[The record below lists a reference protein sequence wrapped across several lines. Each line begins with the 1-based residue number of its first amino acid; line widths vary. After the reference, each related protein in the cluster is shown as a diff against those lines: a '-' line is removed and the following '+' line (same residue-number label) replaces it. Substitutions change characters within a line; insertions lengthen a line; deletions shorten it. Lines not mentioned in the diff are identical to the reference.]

1 MSSAD
6 SEDPTMADASTVHEE
21 KKPAGKLATLWGKL
35 GLDAGTLMM
44 MAKGAL
50 PPTIFTA
57 MYQNSTIAATYGT
70 MGYLVTI
77 VASLS
82 LCILPRAKLVQ
93 LTVQNSIAVCL
104 GSAAALF
111 GLWTATIARS
121 HNPSAPTSPF
131 NGSAA
136 AVSAA
141 WLFANVW
148 LVNVFRAKMP
158 ALSIPVILYTIFI
171 SIVFTYGPLIT
182 MPRAISIVVL
192 LIKAFMTGFALSLVV
207 GVVVIPVNCRVVWW
221 RVVGGYLEGCK
232 TLLKEQ
238 KAFMQQ
244 YENLSSYDIH
254 KPSSDKPAPPLLS
267 VAQKTHSD
275 LFAKLTLDLPMAKR
289 ETAIGHYSTTDL
301 RAAHKHIQATVL
313 PLQGMT
319 AILDI
324 FDRGVGR
331 AAASEDGECHG
342 KEQFAEVMRLLREP
356 YGVIAGLCE
365 EAVEHTM
372 ILLGLGGRKQD
383 KKAVDIE
390 ESAVRVPGQIGFCDV
405 LQERVETFYATRTD
419 EIKSHFKAKIPVD
432 VGDMTRKA
440 QTMLDEDAK
449 SMLYLVLFMEHL
461 LRSAAGSLLS
471 LARFAEATKA
481 SGILDRRR
489 FVYPSLRRVKKWLL
503 SADGDGDDVV
513 DVGDV
518 GCSSKGKPG
527 IGPVRDPEHLPAA
540 GGLQRVGEVLSRCA
554 ELFRSDESAFG
565 VRVAFATMVV
575 AAPAFFE
582 SSYVFFNEKRVM
594 WAMIMVAIGMSPTSG
609 ASLFGFIGRIVG
621 TVLAVIFAFVNWYI
635 VDGNTVGVIVLL
647 WFFVA
652 IQFYFII
659 KTPQMIQSVFTAI
672 ITQIMIIGYELQVRV
687 VGIPAS
693 EASGQPVLGINDLGW
708 YRLLVTLAGIGVA
721 FFFTVF
727 PYPTSTRSRIRSDV
741 AAELYLLAQSYSNT
755 ISLVRMRID
764 GTAGD
769 ETDKHSH
776 GAVFEKRRVKLMTSS
791 IIALDSLRRNSAMT
805 VFEPSLRG
813 AWPKAHYDN
822 LIDICAS
829 ITTYLSIIA
838 FASRSFSH
846 SSQAWVRD
854 LSALLKTVET
864 RSPQVTG
871 LLCLMSTTL
880 AGGRPLPPA
889 VAVPGPYG
897 LSKALEERDA
907 EILGIERCGEEGYV
921 AFAVLQVAVS
931 ILVADLGRLVAGVEG
946 LVGSVE
952 FPVDFGTGEKGKV
965 A

>member
-6 SEDPTMADASTVHEE
+6 SEDPTVADASTVHEE
-21 KKPAGKLATLWGKL
+21 KKSAGKFATLWGKL

-82 LCILPRAKLVQ
+82 MCILPRAKLVQ
-93 LTVQNSIAVCL
+93 LTIQNSIAVCL
-104 GSAAALF
+104 GSATALF

-121 HNPSAPTSPF
+121 HNPSSPTSAF

-141 WLFANVW
+141 WLFANIW
-148 LVNVFRAKMP
+148 LVNVFRAKFP

-171 SIVFTYGPLIT
+171 SVVFTYGPLLT

-192 LIKAFMTGFALSLVV
+192 LLKAFMTGFALSLVV
-207 GVVVIPVNCRVVWW
+207 GLVVIPVNCRMVWW
-221 RVVGGYLEGCK
+221 RGVGGYLEGCK
-232 TLLKEQ
+232 KLLKEQ
-238 KAFMQQ
+238 KTFMQQ
-244 YENLSSYDIH
+244 YEDISSYDTH
-254 KPSSDKPAPPLLS
+254 KPSTDKSAPPPLS

-275 LFAKLTLDLPMAKR
+275 LFAKLTIDLPMAKR
-289 ETAIGHYSTTDL
+289 ETAIGHYTTRDL
-301 RAAHKHIQATVL
+301 RATHKHLQATVL

-324 FDRGVGR
+324 FDRGVAH
-331 AAASEDGECHG
+331 AAANEDGECHG
-342 KEQFAEVMRLLREP
+342 KEQFSEVMRVLREP
-356 YGVIAGLCE
+356 YGVIGGLCE

-372 ILLGLGGRKQD
+372 ILLELGGRKQD
-383 KKAVDIE
+383 KKATDVE
-390 ESAVRVPGQIGFCDV
+390 EGAVKVAGQIGFCDV

-419 EIKSHFKAKIPVD
+419 EIKSHFKAKVPVD

-440 QTMLDEDAK
+440 QTMLDDDAK

-461 LRSAAGSLLS
+461 LRSASESLLS

-503 SADGDGDDVV
+503 SADGGGDDVV
-513 DVGDV
+513 D
-518 GCSSKGKPG
+518 S
-527 IGPVRDPEHLPAA
+527 IFRRRA
-540 GGLQRVGEVLSRCA
+540 GYR
-554 ELFRSDESAFG
+554 G
-565 VRVAFATMVV
+565 VACATMVV
-575 AAPAFFE
+575 AAPGFFE
-582 SSYVFFNEKRVM
+582 SSYVFFNEKRLM

-609 ASLFGFIGRIVG
+609 ASLVGFIGRIVG
-621 TVLAVIFAFVNWYI
+621 TVMAVIFAFVNWYI
-635 VDGNTVGVIVLL
+635 VDGNTAGVIVLL

-659 KTPQMIQSVFTAI
+659 KIPQTIQSVFTAM

-769 ETDKHSH
+769 ETDRYSH
-776 GAVFEKRRVKLMTSS
+776 GAVFEKRRAKLMTSS

-813 AWPKAHYDN
+813 AWPKAHYDH
-822 LIDICAS
+822 LIDVCAS
-829 ITTYLSIIA
+829 ISTYLSIIA

-854 LSALLKTVET
+854 LSALLKTMET

-871 LLCLMSTTL
+871 LLCLLSTSL

-889 VAVPGPYG
+889 VVVPGPYG

-907 EILGIERCGEEGYV
+907 EILGIERCGEEGYI

-931 ILVADLGRLVAGVEG
+931 ILVADLGRLVGGVEG

-952 FPVDFGTGEKGKV
+952 FPGDFGVGEKGKV